1 MTNRRDF
8 LASLAAGSLAAMA
21 PTGAHSAIR
30 PRVVVVGGG
39 MAGATLAKYLRLW
52 SGRTIAVTLI
62 EKETRYTSNILSN
75 LVVTG
80 QRSLST
86 LYFGY
91 DRLMSKYGVRLV
103 RGMVQSVT
111 PGSVAATWQVRLA
124 NSPRAIECDRVVLAP
139 GVRFDPIADLNDPT
153 KKASVVHAWQA
164 GPDSELLRQ
173 KLAAMRAGGTFLLS
187 IPRAPYRCPSAPY
200 ERVCLV
206 ADLLRRNKPGSKV
219 LVLDA
224 NPGIMAESNAY
235 AEVFAERY
243 AGIVEYRPDTV
254 VAAVDA
260 ECGRVRTAQGEVI
273 RADLLNVIPPQRA
286 GAIVQALGLTD
297 ADDQRFAAVDPRSF
311 ESTRLPGIHVIGD
324 SAGTTLPKA
333 GHVGNQSA
341 KICAAA
347 IVNAFNAEPPE
358 PWPTANYVC
367 YAPIGSGQAAWRNDV
382 YRYDAET
389 GNMVAVS
396 GAAGSAQTAQPSAQY
411 FTEMTT
417 WFRTLMTDTFA

>member
-21 PTGAHSAIR
+21 STAAHPATR

-39 MAGATLAKYLRLW
+39 MAGATVAKYLRVW
-52 SGRTIAVTLI
+52 SGRTIAVTLV
-62 EKETRYTSNILSN
+62 EKEIRYTSNILSN

-91 DRLMSKYGVRLV
+91 DGLMSKYGVRLV
-103 RGMVQSVT
+103 RGMVESVT
-111 PGSVAATWQVRLA
+111 PGNVAATWQVRLA
-124 NSPRAIECDRVVLAP
+124 SSPRPIECDRVVLAP

-153 KKASVVHAWQA
+153 KAACVVHAWQA
-164 GPDSELLRQ
+164 GPDTELLRQ
-173 KLAAMRAGGTFLLS
+173 KLAAMPAGGTFLLS

-200 ERVCLV
+200 ERACLV

-219 LVLDA
+219 VVLDA
-224 NPGIMAESNAY
+224 NPGIVAESSAY
-235 AEVFAERY
+235 AEAFAQRY
-243 AGIVEYRPDTV
+243 AGIVEHRPDTA

-260 ECGRVRTAQGEVI
+260 GRGRVRTAQGEVI
-273 RADLLNVIPPQRA
+273 RADVLNVVPPQRA

-297 ADDQRFAAVDPRSF
+297 ADDRRFAAVDPRSF
-311 ESTRLPGIHVIGD
+311 ESTALRGIHVIGD
-324 SAGTTLPKA
+324 AAGTTLPKA

-358 PWPTANYVC
+358 AWPTANYAC
-367 YAPIGSGQAAWRNDV
+367 YAPVGSGQAAWRSDV
-382 YRYDAET
+382 YRYDAAS
-389 GNMVAVS
+389 GNMVAGNGV
-396 GAAGSAQTAQPSAQY
+396 AGSAEATEPSAQY

-417 WFRTLMTDTFA
+417 WFRTLMSDTFA